1 MSINQIKAITS
12 LNFKFLLAQDPL
24 KLQLYRCNGVSHK
37 AFRLHYSANIFI
49 NTVTVMNIKDKFF
62 HEYCQEP
69 FNGPIHRDA
78 SNFHVVLQEDRRLM
92 NALKLHLV
100 TSFEEYYEIMR
111 KLT

>member
-1 MSINQIKAITS
+1 MGHLDREEAERYWNQNILT
-12 LNFKFLLAQDPL
+12 QWL
-24 KLQLYRCNGVSHK
+24 KNDAPPMFEK
-37 AFRLHYSANIFI
+37 AFEVCGGSTYL
-49 NTVTVMNIKDKFF
+49 V
-62 HEYCQEP
+62 P

-111 KLT
+111 KLTKTNTGTLD